1 MSLRYSVILLI
12 IVDLSFRV
20 FTELYMPQP
29 QPGDGSK
36 TLVYT
41 GEAVSESKDGF

>member
-1 MSLRYSVILLI
+1 M
-12 IVDLSFRV
+12 

-29 QPGDGSK
+29 GDGSK
-36 TLVYT
+36 KLVYT